1 VYGKKTSQNVMMEEI
16 VAGSLWDVNDEV
28 MKVRE

>member
-1 VYGKKTSQNVMMEEI
+1 VYAKQTSQNVMMEEF
-16 VAGSLWDVNDEV
+16 VAGSPWDVNDEV